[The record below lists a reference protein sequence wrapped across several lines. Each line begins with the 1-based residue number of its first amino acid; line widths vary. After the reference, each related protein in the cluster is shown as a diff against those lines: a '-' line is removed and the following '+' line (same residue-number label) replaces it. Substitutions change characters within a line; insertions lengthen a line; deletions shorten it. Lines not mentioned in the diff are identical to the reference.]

1 MSEADKRGSA
11 RKPVRLTTYV
21 RKELPAGGY
30 SLMQFVSRDLSE
42 GGIFISTDDLSLFDL
57 GEETSVIVDEERIR
71 LFEGQARVV
80 RSVRTF
86 ESAEVIT
93 ESGFGLMFIGTSP
106 GFSRMVAERLAQA
119 DKSPVSRGKEE
130 LNS

>member
-1 MSEADKRGSA
+1 MADANKRGSA

-57 GEETSVIVDEERIR
+57 GEEISVIVDENRKR
-71 LFEGQARVV
+71 LFEGQAIIV

-86 ESAEVIT
+86 ESSDVIT
-93 ESGFGLMFIGTSP
+93 ESGFGLMFTVKDP
-106 GFSRMVAERLAQA
+106 VFSGMVAEQLAQA
-119 DKSPVSRGKEE
+119 DGAALSPDSEE
-130 LNS
+130 LNK